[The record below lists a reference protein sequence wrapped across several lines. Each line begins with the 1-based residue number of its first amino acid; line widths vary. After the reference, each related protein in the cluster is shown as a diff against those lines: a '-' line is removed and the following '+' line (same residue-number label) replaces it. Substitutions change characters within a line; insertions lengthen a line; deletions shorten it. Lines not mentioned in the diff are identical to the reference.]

1 MHTAFLICRAEV
13 VSVGLLGRVTRDPR
27 LDEAMSARAGPSEAS
42 PASLATLN
50 VISGRPGTGKTTLA
64 KAFSRQRGACYLR
77 VDAAET
83 ALARTGLQVG
93 IEGYAVIHELAV
105 SNLLLG
111 IDVVVDAVNASPEAR
126 AGWQEAAR
134 RASATLVLVET
145 TLPDQAEHHRRVEAR
160 NADIPGHVMPSWDQV
175 QRVAWTP
182 WDPDRDGSRLL
193 IDTTD
198 SRLAIATLSARYPT
212 G

>member
-1 MHTAFLICRAEV
+1 
-13 VSVGLLGRVTRDPR
+13 
-27 LDEAMSARAGPSEAS
+27 MSARAGPSEAS
-42 PASLATLN
+42 PASLATLT

-77 VDAAET
+77 VDAA
-83 ALARTGLQVG
+83 
-93 IEGYAVIHELAV
+93 ELAV

-145 TLPDQAEHHRRVEAR
+145 TLPDQAEHRRRVEAR